1 MQYNNPTYYEIRGGD
16 GEVEASSES
25 VVREHEKR
33 KRYKKGLHLRNPNVL
48 CHFLSDF
55 SSISI
60 HNF

>member
-1 MQYNNPTYYEIRGGD
+1 MKSGGD

-33 KRYKKGLHLRNPNVL
+33 KGYKKGLHLRNPNVL
-48 CHFLSDF
+48 CHILSDF